1 MKMVRYFNIN
11 DKWQMKKQLL
21 IIFSFLLFI
30 ALFQQ
35 NFAEDRKSSQT
46 NSNFRVSDNSSCKL
60 FLGLGIVDIDNYFRA
75 NNTDMNVTKDSVHYY
90 SNSKINLY
98 VGYNSSVDYSLS
110 YFPYKKYKYFVNLN
124 YQYFTSFSHTK
135 EEADFGLVN
144 EFGINSFQVY
154 YKIGLIYFLRRN
166 IYIGTNLGLGFTFP
180 IRGNIL
186 NDILMGIRFE
196 IKNDIYIQTE
206 GGVNNLIKLF
216 GNDVNPF
223 IKIGIGFNY

>member
-1 MKMVRYFNIN
+1 
-11 DKWQMKKQLL
+11 MKKQLL

-30 ALFQQ
+30 ALFQK
-35 NFAEDRKSSQT
+35 NFAEDRKLSRT

-60 FLGLGIVDIDNYFRA
+60 FLGLGIRYIDNYFHA
-75 NNTDMNVTKDSVHYY
+75 NNADLNFTKDSVHYY

-144 EFGINSFQVY
+144 EFGINSFQV
-154 YKIGLIYFLRRN
+154 
-166 IYIGTNLGLGFTFP
+166 
-180 IRGNIL
+180 
-186 NDILMGIRFE
+186 
-196 IKNDIYIQTE
+196 
-206 GGVNNLIKLF
+206 
-216 GNDVNPF
+216 
-223 IKIGIGFNY
+223 